1 VTSFDTVV
9 IAAVQRKIARL
20 EAEVHEERK
29 NERQA
34 IEDACAGR
42 GSVPPNYWQPR
53 FHAEQ
58 RLVSAR
64 ALLAL
69 LKE

>member
-1 VTSFDTVV
+1 MTSFDTVI
-9 IAAVQRKIARL
+9 IAAVERKVTRL
-20 EAEVHEERK
+20 EAEVREARK
-29 NERQA
+29 NERQT

-42 GSVPPNYWQPR
+42 GAVPPNYWQDR